1 MSEGRVDKL
10 VIIGSILAG
19 AGIFLAASQGQLP
32 VSGKITDGVLALL
45 AVLVAHRLW
54 HIHCRRSRADG

>member
-1 MSEGRVDKL
+1 MSEGRIDSL

-19 AGIFLAASQGQLP
+19 VGIFLAASQGMLP

-45 AVLVAHRLW
+45 AILIAHRLW
-54 HIHCRRSRADG
+54 RMHRRSRTNG